1 MKRSLLVIFAF
12 LLPAAL
18 IAAEAHPQI
27 TLLVSLAASPAGQ
40 VTLGS
45 QVTLH
50 ATATI
55 QPREFPSLG
64 AIHQHIHYTFSARR
78 TSPSPDTVAI
88 ATNVLTK
95 TVTWSPQNA
104 GEYEISVRAT
114 IPIPRLPLPD
124 DRRLPPFA
132 TASLPNYK
140 VVPAPTGPDL
150 VPVFGTSTLQ
160 CAQQDCTQC
169 PYITTPIFVMNSGNL
184 TEAKQITVIVKYKSQ
199 VIQTW
204 TTTAPAAGTQVKVGS
219 ITEFPWNCPVINWL
233 CNPGPNDF
241 LITVDATNAVAE
253 TNEQNNTKNWCERF
267 PEKTSFQAAQ

>member
-1 MKRSLLVIFAF
+1 MKRPLLVILGC

-18 IAAEAHPQI
+18 IAAEAQPQI
-27 TLLVSLAASPAGQ
+27 TLSVSLAASPAGQ

-50 ATATI
+50 ATAAI
-55 QPREFPSLG
+55 QPKEFPKWG
-64 AIHQHIHYTFSARR
+64 VIQQHIHYTFSAQR

-104 GEYEISVRAT
+104 GVYEISVRAT
-114 IPIPRLPLPD
+114 YITPSGRPSLD
-124 DRRLPPFA
+124 DRRLAPFA

-140 VVPAPTGPDL
+140 VLPAPTGPDL
-150 VPVFGTSTLQ
+150 VPVTGTWAGE
-160 CAQQDCTQC
+160 CGKQDCTQC
-169 PYITTPIFVMNSGNL
+169 PYTTIPIYVKNSGNV
-184 TEAKQITVIVKYKSQ
+184 TVAKQITVIVKYKDQ

-219 ITEFPWNCPVINWL
+219 YTTFLWNCPVITEQVTSTNYSV
-233 CNPGPNDF
+233 
-241 LITVDATNAVAE
+241 TVDATNAVAE
-253 TNEQNNTKNWCERF
+253 TNEQNNVKAFWLRF
-267 PEKTSFQAAQ
+267 PEKTTFQGN